1 MNSIV
6 QTIPRLLIETKTR
19 SFDKKQNPFYH
30 MAWETI
36 LKIFFGISW
45 PRQRENKTRKRDSRD
60 CWLPWREQHKN
71 LLIEIRNLLSLRC
84 DAMRC
89 ERKVHRLSPKKK
101 TDFLKFNLALSL
113 IFISDK
119 CRHGS
124 F

>member
-19 SFDKKQNPFYH
+19 SFDKKQNPFYR

-36 LKIFFGISW
+36 LKIFFGIFW
-45 PRQRENKTRKRDSRD
+45 PRQRENKTKERDSRD

-89 ERKVHRLSPKKK
+89 DVNAKFI
-101 TDFLKFNLALSL
+101 DFLQKRKL
-113 IFISDK
+113 IFLNVTLPYQMTYI
-119 CRHGS
+119 
-124 F
+124 FVL